1 MYASR
6 FLDIFDCQREN
17 YYTFVEEG
25 KRERDSKTE
34 GKYDRYEETVT
45 AEIIEKHLNGV
56 ISVGLVPTRRDG
68 TCSWG
73 VIDVDGAIYHK
84 DPVPVLKKI
93 REKGY
98 PLVPYRSKTSGLH
111 LYLHIKGNVSAADM
125 RKKIHALAAD
135 LGFGGTLA
143 DKFPNEDKITIKK
156 DGEWGVGKCV
166 NMPYHKILFDR

>member
-1 MYASR
+1 MNASR

-45 AEIIEKHLNGV
+45 VDVIEKHLNGI
-56 ISVGLVPTRRDG
+56 ISVGLIPTRRDG

-93 REKGY
+93 RDV
-98 PLVPYRSKTSGLH
+98 VPGL
-111 LYLHIKGNVSAADM
+111 
-125 RKKIHALAAD
+125 
-135 LGFGGTLA
+135 FE
-143 DKFPNEDKITIKK
+143 F
-156 DGEWGVGKCV
+156 
-166 NMPYHKILFDR
+166 